1 MKITAAE
8 VNQLRKQTGAGM
20 MDCKK
25 ALQEAEGNMEAAIE
39 FLRKKGQKV
48 AAKRSDRDAAEGVVI
63 AKSTADGTRGA
74 MIVLNCETD
83 FVAKNADFTN
93 VANAI
98 LDTAIEADAADLDA
112 LKGLKFPGSDL
123 SIGDKITEEIG
134 RIGEKLDLS
143 AYEKLTAGKVVSYNH
158 PGNKLASVV
167 AFNQDAGDDVGR
179 DVAMQVAAMA
189 PVAVTPDAISADL
202 IAKEKEIA
210 RELAI
215 QEGKP
220 EAMADK
226 IAEGRINKWF
236 KEAALLEQPFIK
248 DNKKSIKQYLT
259 DTQDGLTVTE
269 FRRIALS

>member
-1 MKITAAE
+1 
-8 VNQLRKQTGAGM
+8 GAGM

-123 SIGDKITEEIG
+123 TIGDKITEEIG

-143 AYEKLTAGKVVSYNH
+143 AYEKLTAGRVVSYNH